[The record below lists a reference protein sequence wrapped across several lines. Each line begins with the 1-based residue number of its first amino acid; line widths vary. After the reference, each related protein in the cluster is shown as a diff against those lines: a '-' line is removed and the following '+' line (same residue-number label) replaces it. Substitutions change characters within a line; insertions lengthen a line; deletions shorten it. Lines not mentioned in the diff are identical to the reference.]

1 VSQMVPA
8 LHHFLSS
15 LDVEVVMVAGYALL
29 LTVIATVLELA
40 ARSAHSRSRG
50 FQTAGFRYLRDL
62 DVFRCPSGEA
72 LHPVE
77 HDRAHRLVR
86 YRARADV
93 CNACRLKSLCTDSDR
108 GREVVRSTASWL
120 DSEIGRFHR
129 GISLALMVLAGMIT
143 AVALV
148 RHLGHRPEEIWLLG
162 TVLAIVVVSSV
173 RLTLGLLHGGAEG
186 ELQAS
191 GIR

>member
-1 VSQMVPA
+1 MSDQLHA
-8 LHHFLSS
+8 LHL
-15 LDVEVVMVAGYALL
+15 EVVMAAGYALFL
-29 LTVIATVLELA
+29 IAAATVLELA
-40 ARSAHSRSRG
+40 ARTTHGRSRG

-77 HDRAHRLVR
+77 HDRQHRLVR

-108 GREVVRSTASWL
+108 GREVVRSTTSWL

-129 GISLALMVLAGMIT
+129 GISLALMGLAGLIAGAT
-143 AVALV
+143 LV
-148 RHLGHRPEEIWLLG
+148 RHLGHAPEEIWVLG
-162 TVLAIVVVSSV
+162 TVLAIVAASGYRLV
-173 RLTLGLLHGGAEG
+173 RGLLAGRGEEG

-191 GIR
+191 GIT

>member
-1 VSQMVPA
+1 MSH
-8 LHHFLSS
+8 LGH
-15 LDVEVVMVAGYALL
+15 LDGEVVMAAGYALFL
-29 LTVIATVLELA
+29 IAVATVLELA
-40 ARSAHSRSRG
+40 ARTTHSRSRG

-77 HDRAHRLVR
+77 HDRQHRLVR

-129 GISLALMVLAGMIT
+129 GISLALMGLAGLI
-143 AVALV
+143 AGVALV
-148 RHLGHRPEEIWLLG
+148 RHVGHAPEETWLLG

-173 RLTLGLLHGGAEG
+173 RLTVGLLRGREEG

-191 GIR
+191 GIT